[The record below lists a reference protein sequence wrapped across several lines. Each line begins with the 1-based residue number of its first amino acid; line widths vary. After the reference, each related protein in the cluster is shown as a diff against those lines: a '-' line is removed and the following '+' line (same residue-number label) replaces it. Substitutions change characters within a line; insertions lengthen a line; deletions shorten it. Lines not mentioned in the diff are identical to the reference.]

1 MATFLHK
8 KGFTLIELLIVM
20 AIISILASIA
30 IPIYRVY
37 YEKAKLTEVINSMG
51 TVASTLQHYYGDNGS
66 FPNMI
71 LSGIAIKNTLGTG
84 IPLGGR
90 ISDMRIENG
99 TIKATLNNISPKI
112 DGEQLMLVPDTTGG
126 GINWSW
132 NATPGFPEVL
142 IPKK

>member
-51 TVASTLQHYYGDNGS
+51 TVASTLHHYYGDNGS

-99 TIKATLNNISPKI
+99 TITATLNNISPKI